1 MRIIRGLKNLKKEHT
16 PTVVTIGNF
25 DGVHKG
31 HQALLDLLFE
41 KSEEFGA
48 RSTLVTFEPQP
59 REFFAGALVP
69 ARLSRFREKISL
81 LGQYDLDQLFCMPFN
96 LKTSEIP
103 ASWFV
108 EEFLPKRLGA
118 KCVIIG
124 DDFQFGHNRE
134 GNYDLLAQAGKSL
147 GYDVQN
153 ISTVLR
159 DQSRISST
167 QVRESLNSGNLDRA
181 SDLLGYQYFIMG
193 RVVYGRQL
201 GRQLGFPTANVKL
214 KRYRAALS
222 GVFCVRVDGL
232 EDRSIPG
239 VANIG
244 IRPTVDGKEPL
255 LEVHMIDYESDIYG
269 KRIKVT
275 FEHRIREEMAFESL
289 DALKERIGE
298 DLQIAK
304 KWFEDA

>member
-1 MRIIRGLKNLKKEHT
+1 
-16 PTVVTIGNF
+16 
-25 DGVHKG
+25 
-31 HQALLDLLFE
+31 
-41 KSEEFGA
+41 
-48 RSTLVTFEPQP
+48 
-59 REFFAGALVP
+59 
-69 ARLSRFREKISL
+69 
-81 LGQYDLDQLFCMPFN
+81 
-96 LKTSEIP
+96 
-103 ASWFV
+103 
-108 EEFLPKRLGA
+108 
-118 KCVIIG
+118 
-124 DDFQFGHNRE
+124 
-134 GNYDLLAQAGKSL
+134 
-147 GYDVQN
+147 
-153 ISTVLR
+153 
-159 DQSRISST
+159 
-167 QVRESLNSGNLDRA
+167 
-181 SDLLGYQYFIMG
+181 MG
-193 RVVYGRQL
+193 RVGYGRQW

-214 KRYRAALS
+214 QRYRAALS